1 MKTYNTGKVNIGI
14 AYQDPRTPYHDRDA
28 LRLQDALLRNARRTD
43 WDGVVII
50 LCMCVIAG
58 ALTWAV
64 V

>member
-1 MKTYNTGKVNIGI
+1 MKTYNTGKVRIGL
-14 AYQDPRTPYHDRDA
+14 AYVPTPRPYHDRDA
-28 LRLQDALLRNARRTD
+28 LRLQDALLRNVRRTD